1 MSVPHTRKKKPDR
14 VSQPIAEVNYARG
27 STPLPSEHQLAFSQR
42 RRDKNRAHSRLRRG
56 ASAVDT
62 ERYFVLVFPGRPF
75 TTWHYYVFLVQ
86 VISPDAASAYRVT
99 MGHQEIVDL
108 PLQHARRDFHASSTF
123 FSLSFSYFRFFF
135 PFFLSVF
142 SFSFFSF
149 FFSFY
154 VHLLHGLVQSI
165 VFTF

>member
-1 MSVPHTRKKKPDR
+1 MRGDR
-14 VSQPIAEVNYARG
+14 RLCHPTISWHLVRG
-27 STPLPSEHQLAFSQR
+27 G
-42 RRDKNRAHSRLRRG
+42 DKNRAHSRLRRG
-56 ASAVDT
+56 VSTVDT

-123 FSLSFSYFRFFF
+123 FLSLSLYLTFVFSSLSFFFFFCFCFRFTLNAGC
-135 PFFLSVF
+135 PFAARFDTV
-142 SFSFFSF
+142 
-149 FFSFY
+149 
-154 VHLLHGLVQSI
+154 SI
-165 VFTF
+165 AFAL